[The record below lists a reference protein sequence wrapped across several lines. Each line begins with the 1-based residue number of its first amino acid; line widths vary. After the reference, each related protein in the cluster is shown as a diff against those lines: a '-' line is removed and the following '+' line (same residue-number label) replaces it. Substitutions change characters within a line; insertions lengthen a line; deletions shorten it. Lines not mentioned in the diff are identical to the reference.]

1 MQDLRGLYYSELEEL
16 ISSLGEPKFRAKQIY
31 KWISSGVSSMDE
43 MTNVPVSLK
52 AKLLDAGF
60 GVYAPKV
67 LSKLVSKDGTIKY
80 LWELS
85 DGNAVET
92 VLMKYRTGNTVC
104 ISTQVGCRM
113 GCRFCASTIGGL
125 VRNLS
130 PAEILSEV
138 MMTEKDS
145 GEKISKIVI
154 MGIGEPLDNYDNV
167 IKFLHLVNSPDGM
180 NIGMRHITLS
190 TCCIPDKLRRLMDEN
205 LQITLAISLHAAEDG
220 LRTEIMPSN
229 RACGLEV
236 LLSLAREYYEKTGRR
251 ITFEYAMI
259 AGVNDSLKHAS
270 LLADAAL
277 SCGAHLNLIPLNKV
291 EESPFAPSS
300 KKDMDAFTAVLTR
313 RGANFTIRRSLG
325 GDVNASCGQL
335 RRNREKSRKTN
346 NSSERI

>member
-1 MQDLRGLYYSELEEL
+1 MQDLRGMYYSELEEL
-16 ISSLGEPKFRAKQIY
+16 IISLGEPKYRAGQVY
-31 KWISSGVSSMDE
+31 KWISSGVSSIDE
-43 MTNVPVSLK
+43 MSNIPASLR
-52 AKLLDAGF
+52 AKLKENAGL
-60 GVYAPKV
+60 YSPKV
-67 LSKLVSKDGTIKY
+67 LSKLVSADGTVKY
-80 LWELS
+80 LWELE

-92 VLMKYRTGNTVC
+92 VLMKYKTGNTVC
-104 ISTQVGCRM
+104 ISSQVGCRM

-125 VRNLS
+125 VRNLT

-167 IKFLHLVNSPDGM
+167 MKFLRLVNAPEGM

-190 TCCIPDKLRRLMDEN
+190 TCCIPDKLRKLMDEN
-205 LQITLAISLHAAEDG
+205 LQITLAISLHAAENG
-220 LRTEIMPSN
+220 LRTELMPSN
-229 RACGLEV
+229 KACGLDT
-236 LLSLAREYYEKTGRR
+236 LLELAGEYYKKTGRR

-259 AGVNDSLKHAS
+259 SGINDSVKHAS

-291 EESPFAPSS
+291 EESPFGPST
-300 KKDMDAFTAVLTR
+300 KKAMNEFTDVLGK
-313 RGANFTIRRSLG
+313 RGANYTIRRSLG

-335 RRNREKSRKTN
+335 RRNREKSRNK
-346 NSSERI
+346 